1 MQSAGTLRWIKARAW
16 ESRGCWGNRWDG
28 FESMIEIAVEDVAG
42 SSAAVL
48 VAEDQALGSGEW
60 TCYSP

>member
-1 MQSAGTLRWIKARAW
+1 M
-16 ESRGCWGNRWDG
+16 D
-28 FESMIEIAVEDVAG
+28 EIAVEGVAG

>member
-1 MQSAGTLRWIKARAW
+1 MDA
-16 ESRGCWGNRWDG
+16 
-28 FESMIEIAVEDVAG
+28 IAVEDVAG

-48 VAEDQALGSGEW
+48 VAIDQALGSGEW